1 MSGSDPLDGDN
12 FDFGEGFDLSQL
24 GKLLAGLTGGAG
36 AGDPWANAEQIAASV
51 ASDGGS
57 EPNLDPIVR
66 MAVEDL
72 SRVAE
77 LHVRQIE
84 GIRLPAD
91 LTVKAV
97 ARSEWVKQ
105 SFAAYRPF
113 FERFGDAITEAN
125 AGMVTEAGS
134 ADPFAA
140 MFGQMFTAM
149 GPMMVAASAG
159 SMIGH
164 LGQRTVGQYDLPVPR
179 TGNTVLVVPHAIDE
193 LADEWDV
200 AVDELRLWVLVR
212 ELVTHAVV
220 STPHVARELE
230 ALFVDFASG
239 FRPDPDAISEQVGD
253 ISDLS
258 QIQELSQTLGDP
270 EAVLSMMRS
279 PAQDLLIPRLDALV
293 ATIVGYVDHVVDDIA
308 SLLIGSHETTRANM
322 RDRTIATTPADRFM
336 ERLLGLDITD
346 ATLARGAAF
355 IAGVHERSGNEG
367 LERLWAD
374 ELDLP
379 TAAEVDAPGL
389 WLARIGLDPDLPS
402 GTTFEI
408 PDDLSGLDDSN

>member
-24 GKLLAGLTGGAG
+24 GKLLAGLTGGGG

-51 ASDGGS
+51 ASEGGS
-57 EPNLDPIVR
+57 DPNLDPIVR

-84 GIRLPAD
+84 GIRLPND
-91 LTVKAV
+91 VTVKPV
-97 ARSEWVKQ
+97 ARSEWVKE

-113 FERFGDAITEAN
+113 FERFGDAITQAN
-125 AGMVTEAGS
+125 SSMINEVGDG
-134 ADPFAA
+134 DPFTA
-140 MFGQMFTAM
+140 MFGQMFTSM

-179 TGNTVLVVPHAIDE
+179 SGSTVLVVPAAIDA
-193 LADEWDV
+193 LAEEWEV
-200 AVDELRLWVLVR
+200 NPDELRLWVLVR

-220 STPHVARELE
+220 STPHVSRELE

-239 FRPDPDAISEQVGD
+239 FRPDPEAIGEHIGD
-253 ISDLS
+253 ITDLS

-279 PAQDLLIPRLDALV
+279 PAQDLLIPRLDALI
-293 ATIVGYVDHVVDDIA
+293 ATIFGYVDHVVDDIA
-308 SLLIGSHETTRANM
+308 SMLISSHETIRGRM
-322 RDRTIATTPADRFM
+322 RDRTIDTTPADRFM
-336 ERLLGLDITD
+336 ERLLGLDITE
-346 ATLARGAAF
+346 ATIDRGAEF
-355 IAGVHERSGNEG
+355 IAGIHERAGAEG

-379 TAAEVDAPGL
+379 TAAEVNAPGL